1 MAKKIG
7 ILLCG
12 HGSRD
17 DQAILEFTHFVQEFA
32 KIQPE
37 YPISSGFLEF
47 AQPVINQGLE
57 ALKKNGI
64 NHIIALPVMLFAAG
78 HVKNDIPSV
87 LQGFIAQNPEI
98 QVDFGRD
105 LAIDPQLL
113 QAASERIIEA
123 EEKASQQIERHETLL
138 LVIGR
143 GTSDP
148 DANSNIAKIARM
160 LWEGMGFGWAEVG
173 YSGVTYPLVD
183 EALHHAAKLG
193 YRRIIVFP
201 YFLFT
206 GILVDRIY
214 EATDRAIANY
224 PEIEFIKAAY
234 LNDHPLVLQSFKNR
248 INETLHGQN
257 AMNCLLCKYREAI
270 VGYEEDKGTAQQGH
284 HHHVEGIGTN
294 ADLSHT
300 HKHGQTNH
308 LKKPV
313 IYNHLAVKNECT

>member
-7 ILLCG
+7 VMLCG

-17 DQAILEFTHFVQEFA
+17 DQAIQEFAHFVQEFA

-47 AQPVINQGLE
+47 AQPVIRQGLE
-57 ALKKNGI
+57 ALKESGV
-64 NHIIALPVMLFAAG
+64 NHIIALPIMLFAAG

-87 LQGFIAQNPEI
+87 LQEFAAQHPEI
-98 QVDFGRD
+98 QLDFGRD
-105 LAIDPQLL
+105 LALDPQLL

-123 EEKASQQIERHETLL
+123 EEKATQHIDRHETLL

-183 EALHHAAKLG
+183 EALHHAARLG
-193 YRRIIVFP
+193 YRRVIVFP

-206 GILVDRIY
+206 GILIDRIY
-214 EATDRAIANY
+214 EATDRAIADY
-224 PEIEFIKAAY
+224 PEIEFIKAPY

-248 INETLHGQN
+248 VQETLHGQN

-270 VGYEEDKGTAQQGH
+270 IGYEEDKGAPQQGH

-294 ADLSHT
+294 SDHGHT
-300 HKHGQTNH
+300 HQQGKTGQ
-308 LKKPV
+308 LKQPI
-313 IYNHLAVKNECT
+313 IYNRLSAKN